1 MLLRSPGPDQ
11 SRHVERAHLSPC
23 LVTQPI
29 QKRLEPTAKARLS
42 NPTFCEPWSAPP
54 KSRPP
59 MSHRKSDLGI
69 PCPRKICQ
77 SSASLEEIMRGKMQR
92 AHPPLSLI
100 KKRRRTRLATIL
112 ICGSPADGFQIIGLF
127 ADRDDAQSYAEDYS
141 LKDWWIAELTSP
153 DAFAEMQRQRF
164 RALRGPH

>member
-69 PCPRKICQ
+69 PCTRKICQ
-77 SSASLEEIMRGKMQR
+77 SSASPTL
-92 AHPPLSLI
+92 
-100 KKRRRTRLATIL
+100 
-112 ICGSPADGFQIIGLF
+112 
-127 ADRDDAQSYAEDYS
+127 
-141 LKDWWIAELTSP
+141 AELLTPLLAADPFST
-153 DAFAEMQRQRF
+153 M
-164 RALRGPH
+164 RASLRW

>member
-1 MLLRSPGPDQ
+1 MS
-11 SRHVERAHLSPC
+11 
-23 LVTQPI
+23 T
-29 QKRLEPTAKARLS
+29 
-42 NPTFCEPWSAPP
+42 
-54 KSRPP
+54 RP
-59 MSHRKSDLGI
+59 S
-69 PCPRKICQ
+69 Q
-77 SSASLEEIMRGKMQR
+77 EEIMRGKMQR

-112 ICGSPADGFQIIGLF
+112 ICGSRADGFQIIGLF

-164 RALRGPH
+164 RALRGPHIGRSDNPA